1 MASPIRAFSRC
12 IEHIF
17 KEDGRVRKALG
28 DGYMFELA
36 RLEQAVNAL

>member
-12 IEHIF
+12 TEHIF
-17 KEDGRVRKALG
+17 KEDGGIRKALT
-28 DGYMFELA
+28 DGYLFELA